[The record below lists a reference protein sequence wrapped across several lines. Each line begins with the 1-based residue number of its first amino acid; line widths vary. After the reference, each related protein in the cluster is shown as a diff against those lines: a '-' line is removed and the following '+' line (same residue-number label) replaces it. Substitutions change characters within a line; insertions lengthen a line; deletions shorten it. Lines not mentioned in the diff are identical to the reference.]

1 MRNIVDK
8 VLSDRFWQAGISEG
22 SKDDFYARVFDKKN
36 TIEGLASTIRGSVR
50 FVRET
55 SYGVLYCMSKLHA
68 QFYGFSGLA
77 APLSEA
83 FFSDSI
89 WLSTHQQSNLLGL
102 VRHLVDD
109 CPVDCRENFLP
120 ELLSSCFRQMD
131 TKINSEWAKLE
142 QQQTV
147 SVDGD
152 AELKEEMKSESILRQ
167 VTYTA
172 VVMVADF
179 LDPTK
184 PSKMTPFLLFSSAHL
199 LTFFLFRFSDFGVT
213 DAEPGCPER
222 LWGGISI
229 SSKVL
234 LDPSAN
240 N

>member
-1 MRNIVDK
+1 MRSIVDK

-55 SYGVLYCMSKLHA
+55 AYGVLYCMSKLHS

-131 TKINSEWAKLE
+131 SKINSEWAKLE

-147 SVDGD
+147 TVDGD

-184 PSKMTPFLLFSSAHL
+184 PSKTTRFLLYSTAPL
-199 LTFFLFRFSDFGVT
+199 LTLLFFLLFRFSNFRVT
-213 DAEPGCPER
+213 NAKLRRSKR
-222 LWGGISI
+222 LWGSI
-229 SSKVL
+229 
-234 LDPSAN
+234 PFA
-240 N
+240 

>member
-1 MRNIVDK
+1 MRHMVDK

-22 SKDDFYARVFDKKN
+22 SKDDFYARVLDKKG

-55 SYGVLYCMSKLHA
+55 AYGVIYCMSKLHS
-68 QFYGFSGLA
+68 QFYGFSELA

-89 WLSTHQQSNLLGL
+89 WLSTHQQSNLLSL

-120 ELLSSCFRQMD
+120 RLLSSCFQQMD

-147 SVDGD
+147 VADGD

-172 VVMVADF
+172 VVLVADF

-184 PSKMTPFLLFSSAHL
+184 PSRMNP
-199 LTFFLFRFSDFGVT
+199 
-213 DAEPGCPER
+213 
-222 LWGGISI
+222 
-229 SSKVL
+229 
-234 LDPSAN
+234 
-240 N
+240 